1 MSRPGSC
8 MQSVSPF
15 DAALVCFEACE
26 WLGPLSAQRL
36 AEQLRTT
43 GRAGFRVGSALT
55 DLVETLR
62 EVVVSERLPP
72 ERLTPRW
79 RVGVLQHGTAQEAGR
94 EWEDAFGYGGPDSD
108 ESWSNASTTC

>member
-1 MSRPGSC
+1 

-43 GRAGFRVGSALT
+43 GRAGFRVGSAFT
-55 DLVETLR
+55 DLVETFR
-62 EVVVSERLPP
+62 EEVMSEHLP
-72 ERLTPRW
+72 PRW
-79 RVGVLQHGTAQEAGR
+79 RVGVMAQHHGRAEEGSICAVHRGGGAGLR
-94 EWEDAFGYGGPDSD
+94 VP
-108 ESWSNASTTC
+108 

>member
-1 MSRPGSC
+1 

-43 GRAGFRVGSALT
+43 GWAGFRVGSALT

-62 EVVVSERLPP
+62 EEVVSERLP
-72 ERLTPRW
+72 PRW

-94 EWEDAFGYGGPDSD
+94 EWEDFFGYGGTDTD
-108 ESWSNASTTC
+108 E